1 MSTGGSGTGGAGGS
15 GSFGTSG
22 MGSGTSGEKSHRRR
36 EDASV
41 PSRKLPRVKRATKP
55 QQSEERSGPPK

>member
-1 MSTGGSGTGGAGGS
+1 MTTGGSGSGGAGGT

-22 MGSGTSGEKSHRRR
+22 AGSGTSGGQPRRR
-36 EDASV
+36 EDARL
-41 PSRKLPRVKRATKP
+41 PSRKLPRIKRSTKP

>member
-1 MSTGGSGTGGAGGS
+1 MSTAASGSGGAGGT

-22 MGSGTSGEKSHRRR
+22 TGSGTSGQPRRR
-36 EDASV
+36 EDARI
-41 PSRKLPRVKRATKP
+41 PSRKLPRVKRSTKP